1 MSVDH
6 LAKIVVGVP
15 CADLN
20 LLRDEIDSLCES
32 NDLSLIQP
40 YFDAEFDDCLV
51 GLIVKC
57 TKYETFVPIDM
68 EQIINEIRIMEI
80 RMFNTL
86 GVRPKVFLTTHGY

>member
-1 MSVDH
+1 MSTDH
-6 LAKIVVGVP
+6 LAKIVVGIP

-20 LLRDEIDSLCES
+20 LSRDEIDTLCES

-40 YFDAEFDDCLV
+40 YFDAEFDDCLA

-68 EQIINEIRIMEI
+68 EQIVNEIRVMEI
-80 RMFNTL
+80 RVFNAL
-86 GVRPKVFLTTHGY
+86 GMHPKVFLTTHGY

>member
-1 MSVDH
+1 MNTDY
-6 LAKIVVGVP
+6 LAKIVVGIP

-20 LLRDEIDSLCES
+20 LSRDEIDTLCKL

-40 YFDAEFDDCLV
+40 YFDAEFDDSLV

-68 EQIINEIRIMEI
+68 EQIINEIRVMEI
-80 RMFNTL
+80 RVFNAL
-86 GVRPKVFLTTHGY
+86 GMHPKVFLTTHGY

>member
-6 LAKIVVGVP
+6 LAKIVVGIP

-20 LLRDEIDSLCES
+20 LSRDEIDALCES
-32 NDLSLIQP
+32 NDLSLIEP

-68 EQIINEIRIMEI
+68 EQIVNEIRVMEI
-80 RMFNTL
+80 RVFNAL
-86 GVRPKVFLTTHGY
+86 GMRPEVFLTTHEH